1 MSPVAVDNCVKPAE
15 TLQEHASSDA
25 GWSLRHL
32 PKDRTM
38 APPSTAPSPP
48 PSTYRTGRM
57 IAITGAVVGVVYG
70 YDTGS
75 ISGALVF
82 LSKDFDLS
90 AGQSG
95 FVNSIL
101 VLGNILGALI
111 AGRLTDALGRKPTM
125 VIVAAAY
132 AVFSALSALSPTV
145 VVLDLVRFLLGVT
158 IGISIVAAPLFI
170 AESTPARLRGAAVA
184 SYQVACV
191 AGITLTYF
199 INWGLSGGGH
209 WRIML
214 GLAAIPSALVVVP
227 LLRLPDSPRWYLLK
241 GRTDEAARVM
251 AATDPDVDPVAES
264 AAIQRE
270 LAAERGR
277 GGSLGQMI
285 RRPFLRATVFVIG
298 MGFFCQITGINAV
311 TYYSPQIFETLGFHG
326 DGQNFLLPAI
336 VELISLVA
344 TVLALFVVDRLGRR
358 VVLLSGISTMLGM
371 LVVLA
376 VVFGTHSL
384 SGTGIWIGFG
394 AIALFTAAFN
404 FGFGALIW
412 VYASEA
418 FPARLRSLGASV
430 MLTADLAANFLVAQF
445 FPSVLEELGATSAFG
460 GFAVLVLI
468 ALVFMARMAPE
479 TKGRQ
484 LEEIR
489 GFWQN
494 GGRWPD
500 SVPAGSATGGL
511 AAGGGDVSLGTGIAT
526 SEKHPRS

>member
-1 MSPVAVDNCVKPAE
+1 
-15 TLQEHASSDA
+15 
-25 GWSLRHL
+25 
-32 PKDRTM
+32 M
-38 APPSTAPSPP
+38 ATPSIAQPP
-48 PSTYRTGRM
+48 PSSTHRTGRL
-57 IAITGAVVGVVYG
+57 IVATGAVVGVVYG

-82 LSKDFDLS
+82 LSQDFGLNAS
-90 AGQSG
+90 ESG

-111 AGRLTDALGRKPTM
+111 AGRLSDALGRKPTM

-184 SYQVACV
+184 GYQVACV

-199 INWGLSGGGH
+199 VNWGLSGGGH

-214 GLAAIPSALVVVP
+214 GLAAIPSALVIVP

-241 GRTDEAARVM
+241 GRVDEAARVM
-251 AATDPDVDPVAES
+251 ATTDPDVDPVAES

-270 LAAERGR
+270 LDAERGGR
-277 GGSLGQMI
+277 GGSLARMV

-336 VELISLVA
+336 VELISLAA
-344 TVLALFVVDRLGRR
+344 TVLALFVVDRVGRR
-358 VVLLSGISTMLGM
+358 VVLLSGIGTMLAT

-384 SGTGIWIGFG
+384 SGAGIWIGFG
-394 AIALFTAAFN
+394 ALALFTAAFN
-404 FGFGALIW
+404 FGFGSLIW

-430 MLTADLAANFLVAQF
+430 MLTANLAANFLVAQF
-445 FPSVLEELGATSAFG
+445 FPSVLEELGATWAFG
-460 GFAVLVLI
+460 GFAVLVLL
-468 ALVFMARMAPE
+468 ALAFMARMAPE

-489 GFWQN
+489 GYWQN

-500 SVPAGSATGGL
+500 DASSGSPEGRGLSPGGSTAEL
-511 AAGGGDVSLGTGIAT
+511 RTGIAT
-526 SEKHPRS
+526 SGERPHP

>member
-1 MSPVAVDNCVKPAE
+1 
-15 TLQEHASSDA
+15 
-25 GWSLRHL
+25 
-32 PKDRTM
+32 M
-38 APPSTAPSPP
+38 APPTRPSTAPTPP
-48 PSTYRTGRM
+48 APSLRTGRM
-57 IAITGAVVGVVYG
+57 IALTGAVVGVVYG

-82 LSKDFDLS
+82 LSEDFGLS
-90 AGQSG
+90 AGQAG

-111 AGRLTDALGRKPTM
+111 AGRLTDALGRRPTM
-125 VIVAAAY
+125 VLVAAAY

-145 VVLDLVRFLLGVT
+145 LVLDVVRFLLGVT

-184 SYQVACV
+184 GYQVACV

-199 INWGLSGGGH
+199 VNWGLSGGGH

-241 GRTDEAARVM
+241 GRTEDARRVL
-251 AATDPDVDPVAES
+251 ASTDPDVDPDAES

-270 LAAERGR
+270 LRAERTGR
-277 GGSLGQMI
+277 GGSLGQMV
-285 RRPFLRATVFVIG
+285 RRPFLRATVFVLG

-326 DGQNFLLPAI
+326 NGQNFLLPAV
-336 VELISLVA
+336 VELISLLA
-344 TVLALFVVDRLGRR
+344 TVAALFVVDRLGRR
-358 VVLLSGISTMLGM
+358 VVLLSGIGTMLVM
-371 LVVLA
+371 LVVLT
-376 VVFGTHSL
+376 VLFGTRTL
-384 SGTGIWIGFG
+384 SGAGIWAGFA

-404 FGFGALIW
+404 FGFGSLIW

-430 MLTADLAANFLVAQF
+430 MLTANLVANFMVAQF
-445 FPSVLEELGATSAFG
+445 FPSVLEGLGATWAFG
-460 GFAVLVLI
+460 GFAALVLV
-468 ALVFMARMAPE
+468 ALVFMVRMAPE
-479 TKGRQ
+479 TRGRQ

-489 GFWQN
+489 AYWMN

-500 SVPAGSATGGL
+500 TLPDGTTEGGL
-511 AAGGGDVSLGTGIAT
+511 APGTGTALGPGVAT
-526 SEKHPRS
+526 SREHPPT